1 MLPDNII
8 FFSLILSFF
17 LSLLSSSLSLKTKE
31 AEEQRSMAA
40 NTFATKLS
48 RNTNRVTV
56 VLVYAFL
63 EWLLMFF
70 IFLNSLF
77 TYFIVKFASFF
88 GLKQVCLLCPKLDR
102 IFEGKPENRI
112 TFRELLCQN
121 HIAELA
127 SLNFC
132 KTHGKLSESVNLC
145 SDCSDRKERSN
156 IGLGFC
162 TCCQK
167 SLAEKP
173 YPSYLVIKSSIWG
186 KTLGDREN
194 GGLILEMIDDD
205 KIGDGFEIERETY
218 PLGFFK
224 EKPEEEGKTQEQQQN
239 GEVISDVESYGLS
252 LREVSEEDGL
262 RSVISNNFLG
272 NEDEVTEP
280 KSRVSED
287 EQRDDDTGNVATD
300 GEDNISGRVD
310 DEEEEIEQ
318 TERVVLLDD
327 QFGSKNEAFVIENL
341 SVGFDPLLTGSQNEE
356 EEEDQEENN
365 KEFPDTPTSG
375 NTLLHNKLIFLSKT
389 EYAAAED
396 ARDGSVVASEM
407 DGDDPSRTIE
417 RLRETVKAEQEALR
431 GLYAE
436 LEEERSASAI
446 AANQTMAMITRLQ
459 EEKAK
464 VQMEALQ
471 YQRMMEEQAEYD
483 QEALQLLNHLM
494 VKREKEKEEI
504 QRELEVYRA
513 KVLEYE
519 KNKMITATKSGCEA
533 DDDDKKEENGEEDSS
548 SETDVDLEK
557 MTLDCVKHMG
567 MLDESLSEFE
577 EERLVILDQLKV
589 LEDRLLTMQDNES
602 AEDSKFPGEF
612 SNSYE
617 GESYEHEGVTM
628 ASMAKSLLPLL
639 DAAENESEDEYED
652 LQESVEKNFGSES
665 EKLEI
670 IKQVDSVYERLQVL
684 ETDGEFLKNC
694 MSSGKKGDKGTDLLQ
709 DILQHLRDLRNIEL
723 TDTIEKPDDT

>member
-1 MLPDNII
+1 
-8 FFSLILSFF
+8 
-17 LSLLSSSLSLKTKE
+17 
-31 AEEQRSMAA
+31 MAA
-40 NTFATKLS
+40 NDFATKLS
-48 RNTNRVTV
+48 RNTNRITV
-56 VLVYAFL
+56 ILVYAFL

-77 TYFIVKFASFF
+77 TYFIMKFASFF
-88 GLKQVCLLCPKLDR
+88 GLKQVCVLCPKLDR
-102 IFEGKPENRI
+102 IFERNQEKRF
-112 TFRELLCQN
+112 TYKELLCRN
-121 HIAELA
+121 HVAELA
-127 SLNFC
+127 RLSLC

-145 SDCSDRKERSN
+145 SECSDREERSN

-167 SLAEKP
+167 SLADKP
-173 YPSYLVIKSSIWG
+173 YPSYFRVKSSIWG
-186 KTLGDREN
+186 NTLCDREN
-194 GGLILEMIDDD
+194 RGLILEMIDDD
-205 KIGDGFEIERETY
+205 KIGDLFETQRDTD
-218 PLGFFK
+218 PLAFFS
-224 EKPEEEGKTQEQQQN
+224 EKADEEEEGKRQEHQQN
-239 GEVISDVESYGLS
+239 GEVISDAESYGLS

-262 RSVISNNFLG
+262 RSIISNKILG
-272 NEDEVTEP
+272 NEEEEIP
-280 KSRVSED
+280 EGKSRVSED
-287 EQRDDDTGNVATD
+287 EQSDDDTGIASACVD
-300 GEDNISGRVD
+300 DKISGRV
-310 DEEEEIEQ
+310 EEEDKEK
-318 TERVVLLDD
+318 TERSVLLDD
-327 QFGSKNEAFVIENL
+327 QFQTKNEAFVIEDL
-341 SVGFDPLLTGSQNEE
+341 SVGFDPILTGSQNEE
-356 EEEDQEENN
+356 KTTELPQ
-365 KEFPDTPTSG
+365 TPT
-375 NTLLHNKLIFLSKT
+375 NTLLHKKLHFLANNES
-389 EYAAAED
+389 ED
-396 ARDGSVVASEM
+396 AGDGRVAVVSEM
-407 DGDDPSRTIE
+407 DGGDPVRTIE
-417 RLRETVKAEQEALR
+417 RLRETVRAEQEALR

-494 VKREKEKEEI
+494 VKREKEKEVL
-504 QRELEVYRA
+504 QRELEVYRE

-519 KNKMITATKSGCEA
+519 KNKIRTTKSHCEA
-533 DDDDKKEENGEEDSS
+533 VDDDDDDDDDKNEDNA

-557 MTLDCVKHMG
+557 ITLDCVKHMS

-589 LEDRLLTMQDNES
+589 LEDRLVTMQDNES
-602 AEDSKFPGEF
+602 PGEF

-617 GESYEHEGVTM
+617 DEGVTM

-639 DAAENESEDEYED
+639 DAAEDESEDGY
-652 LQESVEKNFGSES
+652 QELLPESSER

-694 MSSGKKGDKGTDLLQ
+694 MSSEKKGDKGTDLLQ
-709 DILQHLRDLRNIEL
+709 DILQHLRDLRTIEL
-723 TDTIEKPDDT
+723 TDTIEKQDNTG

>member
-1 MLPDNII
+1 
-8 FFSLILSFF
+8 
-17 LSLLSSSLSLKTKE
+17 
-31 AEEQRSMAA
+31 MAA
-40 NTFATKLS
+40 NNFATKLS
-48 RNTNRVTV
+48 RNTNRITV
-56 VLVYAFL
+56 ILVYAFL

-70 IFLNSLF
+70 IFLNSIF

-88 GLKQVCLLCPKLDR
+88 GLKKVCLLCPNLDR
-102 IFEGKPENRI
+102 LFERNPENRF
-112 TFRELLCQN
+112 TYKQLLCQN
-121 HIAELA
+121 HVAELA
-127 SLNFC
+127 SLTFC
-132 KTHGKLSESVNLC
+132 KTHGKVSESVNLC
-145 SDCSDRKERSN
+145 SDCSDRGKQSN

-167 SLAEKP
+167 SLVEKP
-173 YPSYLVIKSSIWG
+173 YPNYLLIKSSIWG

-205 KIGDGFEIERETY
+205 KFGDGFEIERESDS
-218 PLGFFK
+218 LGFFRAK
-224 EKPEEEGKTQEQQQN
+224 EEEGKRQEEQQQN

-262 RSVISNNFLG
+262 RSVNSNNFLG
-272 NEDEVTEP
+272 NEEDETAEA

-287 EQRDDDTGNVATD
+287 EQRDVETVNVTTYGA
-300 GEDNISGRVD
+300 DNISGHVEEQEQEE
-310 DEEEEIEQ
+310 DEEGAD
-318 TERVVLLDD
+318 LLDN
-327 QFGSKNEAFVIENL
+327 QFGSKNFTSKLKNEAFVIENL
-341 SVGFDPLLTGSQNEE
+341 SVGFDPLLSGSQNEE
-356 EEEDQEENN
+356 EKTNELLE
-365 KEFPDTPTSG
+365 TPTSVK
-375 NTLLHNKLIFLSKT
+375 TLLHKKVFF
-389 EYAAAED
+389 EYAAVED
-396 ARDGSVVASEM
+396 VRDGSVVVSEM
-407 DGDDPSRTIE
+407 DGSDPIRTIE
-417 RLRETVKAEQEALR
+417 RLRETVKAEEEALR

-459 EEKAK
+459 EEKAR

-494 VKREKEKEEI
+494 VKREREKEEL
-504 QRELEVYRA
+504 QRELEVYKE

-519 KNKMITATKSGCEA
+519 SKEKNKTKITNSEA
-533 DDDDKKEENGEEDSS
+533 DDDDDDDDGNTKEENREEDNS
-548 SETDVDLEK
+548 SEADVDLEK
-557 MTLDCVKHMG
+557 ITLDCVKHMS

-589 LEDRLLTMQDNES
+589 LEDRLLIMQDNES
-602 AEDSKFPGEF
+602 AEDSKCQGEF

-617 GESYEHEGVTM
+617 HEGLTM

-639 DAAENESEDEYED
+639 DEAENESEDGF
-652 LQESVEKNFGSES
+652 QQSVEKNLGSES

-684 ETDGEFLKNC
+684 ETDGEFLENC
-694 MSSGKKGDKGTDLLQ
+694 MSSAKKGDKGTDLLQ

-723 TDTIEKPDDT
+723 TDTIESQKTQDE

>member
-1 MLPDNII
+1 
-8 FFSLILSFF
+8 
-17 LSLLSSSLSLKTKE
+17 
-31 AEEQRSMAA
+31 MAA

-48 RNTNRVTV
+48 RNTNRITV

-77 TYFIVKFASFF
+77 TCFLVKFASFF
-88 GLKQVCLLCPKLDR
+88 GLKQICLLCPKLDR
-102 IFEGKPENRI
+102 IFHRNPESRF
-112 TFRELLCQN
+112 TYRELLCPN
-121 HIAELA
+121 HVAELA
-127 SLNFC
+127 SLIFC
-132 KTHGKLSESVNLC
+132 KTHGKLSESASLC
-145 SDCSDRKERSN
+145 SECSDREERSN

-162 TCCQK
+162 SCCEK
-167 SLAEKP
+167 SLAEKH
-173 YPSYLVIKSSIWG
+173 YPSYLLIKSSVWG
-186 KTLGDREN
+186 KTLVDREN
-194 GGLILEMIDDD
+194 RGLILEMIDDD
-205 KIGDGFEIERETY
+205 KIGDGFEIGRESDN
-218 PLGFFK
+218 FFR
-224 EKPEEEGKTQEQQQN
+224 EKLSEDEGKRGEQQQN
-239 GEVISDVESYGLS
+239 GEVISDVESYGVS

-262 RSVISNNFLG
+262 RSIHSNHFLG
-272 NEDEVTEP
+272 NEDEISEA
-280 KSRVSED
+280 KLRVPEN
-287 EQRDDDTGNVATD
+287 EQRDDHIEDVAIE
-300 GEDNISGRVD
+300 GEDKTSEEG
-310 DEEEEIEQ
+310 EEE
-318 TERVVLLDD
+318 TEREVLLDD
-327 QFGSKNEAFVIENL
+327 QHVSKNEAFVNEDL
-341 SVGFDPLLTGSQNEE
+341 SVGVDPVVTGNQN
-356 EEEDQEENN
+356 EEEDQEE
-365 KEFPDTPTSG
+365 KTQEYPETPTSG
-375 NTLLHNKLIFLSKT
+375 SSLLHKKLLFLSKN

-396 ARDGSVVASEM
+396 ARDGSLVASEM
-407 DGDDPSRTIE
+407 DGGDPLRTIE
-417 RLRETVKAEQEALR
+417 RLRETVRSEQEALR

-494 VKREKEKEEI
+494 VKREKEKEEL
-504 QRELEVYRA
+504 QRELDVCRA
-513 KVLEYE
+513 KVLQYE
-519 KNKMITATKSGCEA
+519 KNKTKCESDDGD
-533 DDDDKKEENGEEDSS
+533 DDDDKKEEDNC

-557 MTLDCVKHMG
+557 ITLDCVKHMG

-589 LEDRLLTMQDNES
+589 LEDRLLTMQDKES
-602 AEDSKFPGEF
+602 AEGSKFQGEF

-617 GESYEHEGVTM
+617 GESYEHEEGLTM

-639 DAAENESEDEYED
+639 DAAENESEDEYQE
-652 LQESVEKNFGSES
+652 LQESVEKNVGSES

-684 ETDGEFLKNC
+684 ETDGEFMKNC
-694 MSSGKKGDKGTDLLQ
+694 MSSAKKGDKGTDLLQ

-723 TDTIEKPDDT
+723 TDTIENQMTHDE

>member
-1 MLPDNII
+1 
-8 FFSLILSFF
+8 
-17 LSLLSSSLSLKTKE
+17 
-31 AEEQRSMAA
+31 MAA
-40 NTFATKLS
+40 NSFATKLS
-48 RNTNRVTV
+48 RNTNRITV
-56 VLVYAFL
+56 ILVYSFL

-77 TYFIVKFASFF
+77 IHFIVRFASFF
-88 GLKQVCLLCPKLDR
+88 GLKQVCLLCLNLDR
-102 IFEGKPENRI
+102 IFERNPEKRF
-112 TFRELLCQN
+112 TYRELICKN
-121 HIAELA
+121 HVAELA
-127 SLNFC
+127 SLSFC
-132 KTHGKLSESVNLC
+132 KTHGNLSESVSLC
-145 SDCSDRKERSN
+145 SDCSDREVRSN

-173 YPSYLVIKSSIWG
+173 YPNYLLIKSSIWG
-186 KTLGDREN
+186 RTLGDREN
-194 GGLILEMIDDD
+194 GGLIFEMIDDD
-205 KIGDGFEIERETY
+205 KIGDGFEIDRESY
-218 PLGFFK
+218 PLGFFRK
-224 EKPEEEGKTQEQQQN
+224 KAEEEEEERKTHEQQQN
-239 GEVISDVESYGLS
+239 GEVISDAESYGLS

-262 RSVISNNFLG
+262 RSNNSKNFLG
-272 NEDEVTEP
+272 NEEEIP
-280 KSRVSED
+280 EAKSRVSED
-287 EQRDDDTGNVATD
+287 EQRNDDTGNNIATD
-300 GEDNISGRVD
+300 GEDKVSGRVEE
-310 DEEEEIEQ
+310 DEEE
-318 TERVVLLDD
+318 TERADFLDD
-327 QFGSKNEAFVIENL
+327 QFESKNEAFVIENL

-356 EEEDQEENN
+356 KGEEEEE
-365 KEFPDTPTSG
+365 KTEFFPETSTSG
-375 NTLLHNKLIFLSKT
+375 NTLLHKKLLNLSEN
-389 EYAAAED
+389 EYYVTAEES
-396 ARDGSVVASEM
+396 RDGSVVVSEM
-407 DGDDPSRTIE
+407 DGGDPLRTIE
-417 RLRETVKAEQEALR
+417 RLRDTVRAEQEALR

-494 VKREKEKEEI
+494 VKREKEKEELR
-504 QRELEVYRA
+504 RELEVYRE

-519 KNKMITATKSGCEA
+519 KNRITTSNCEA
-533 DDDDKKEENGEEDSS
+533 DDDDDDKKEENGEEDNF

-557 MTLDCVKHMG
+557 ITLDCVKHMG

-612 SNSYE
+612 RNSYE
-617 GESYEHEGVTM
+617 HGGLTM

-639 DAAENESEDEYED
+639 DAAENESEDGYEE
-652 LQESVEKNFGSES
+652 QSESVEKNFGSEK

-684 ETDGEFLKNC
+684 ETDGEFLNNC
-694 MSSGKKGDKGTDLLQ
+694 MSSEKKDDKGSNLLQ

-723 TDTIEKPDDT
+723 SDTFENQKTHEE

>member
-1 MLPDNII
+1 
-8 FFSLILSFF
+8 
-17 LSLLSSSLSLKTKE
+17 
-31 AEEQRSMAA
+31 MAA
-40 NTFATKLS
+40 NNFATKLS
-48 RNTNRVTV
+48 RNTNRITV
-56 VLVYAFL
+56 ILVYAFL

-70 IFLNSLF
+70 IFLNSFF

-102 IFEGKPENRI
+102 IFERNPENRF
-112 TFRELLCQN
+112 TYRELLCQN

-127 SLNFC
+127 SLSFC
-132 KTHGKLSESVNLC
+132 TTHGKLSESANLC
-145 SDCSDRKERSN
+145 SDCSNREEEQSN

-167 SLAEKP
+167 SLADKP
-173 YPSYLVIKSSIWG
+173 YPNYLLIKSSIWG

-205 KIGDGFEIERETY
+205 KFGDGFETERESY
-218 PLGFFK
+218 PLGFFRDK
-224 EKPEEEGKTQEQQQN
+224 AEEGKKQEQQQN

-262 RSVISNNFLG
+262 RSIISNNSPG
-272 NEDEVTEP
+272 NEEGTPEA

-287 EQRDDDTGNVATD
+287 EQRDDDTSNVATYGKD
-300 GEDNISGRVD
+300 QISVHV
-310 DEEEEIEQ
+310 EEKEEG
-318 TERVVLLDD
+318 TGGGDLLDD
-327 QFGSKNEAFVIENL
+327 QFESKNF
-341 SVGFDPLLTGSQNEE
+341 TCSQNEV
-356 EEEDQEENN
+356 EEDHREEKT
-365 KEFPDTPTSG
+365 KELDPETPTSVS
-375 NTLLHNKLIFLSKT
+375 TLFNKKLLFLARN

-396 ARDGSVVASEM
+396 AGDGSVLVSEM
-407 DGDDPSRTIE
+407 DGGDPLRTIE
-417 RLRETVKAEQEALR
+417 RLRETVRAEQEALR
-431 GLYAE
+431 DLYAE

-446 AANQTMAMITRLQ
+446 SANQTMAMITRLQ

-494 VKREKEKEEI
+494 VKREKEKEQL

-519 KNKMITATKSGCEA
+519 SKAKNKITIEESNGEA
-533 DDDDKKEENGEEDSS
+533 ADDNNDTDDDDTKEEENREEDNS
-548 SETDVDLEK
+548 SEMDVDLEK
-557 MTLDCVKHMG
+557 ITLDCVQHMS
-567 MLDESLSEFE
+567 MLGESLSEFE

-589 LEDRLLTMQDNES
+589 LEDRLVTMQDNES
-602 AEDSKFPGEF
+602 AEDPGEF
-612 SNSYE
+612 SNGYE
-617 GESYEHEGVTM
+617 EESNGHEGLTM

-639 DAAENESEDEYED
+639 DAAENESEDGS
-652 LQESVEKNFGSES
+652 QELPESDEKNFGSDS

-670 IKQVDSVYERLQVL
+670 LKQVDSVYERLQVL

-694 MSSGKKGDKGTDLLQ
+694 MSSAKKGDRGTDILK
-709 DILQHLRDLRNIEL
+709 DILQHLRDLRTIEL
-723 TDTIEKPDDT
+723 TDTIENQTTQEE